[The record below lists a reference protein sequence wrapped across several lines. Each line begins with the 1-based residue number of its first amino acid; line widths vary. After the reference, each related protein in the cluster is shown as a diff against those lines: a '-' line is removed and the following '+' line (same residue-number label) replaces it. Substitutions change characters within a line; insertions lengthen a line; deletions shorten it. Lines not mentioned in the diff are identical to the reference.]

1 MKRIDLKASDYECG
15 LTVEQYAQDEKKVN
29 IFYKVADPYTQR
41 LIHAVYRL
49 GFNDGV
55 ETCLEDANQQ
65 ADTIHDAA
73 YNAGHDAG
81 YKEGYYEG
89 EF

>member
-15 LTVEQYAQDEKKVN
+15 LTDDQYAQDEKKVD

-65 ADTIHDAA
+65 ADIIHDTA
-73 YNAGHDAG
+73 YDAGHDAG